1 MQPVTKNRAQRIG
14 GVLGR
19 ARALVGREVAFGAGI
34 VLLVVFALVTTAVLY
49 ANPPGRMSFSFR
61 TDDASSIDIG
71 QDVRVA
77 GIGVGTVTD
86 VSIEPDAVLVTAEI
100 DDAVPVGSDSRV
112 EVRMLT
118 PVGGYAITLVPLGVL
133 PLGDTPLPVEQ
144 VSVPYSIGDVLQA
157 APHTTDN
164 VEGGTVDANLDEMA
178 RALEEN
184 PTSIA
189 SMISGLTSIARVMDQ
204 QRAQVRTIADLA
216 AEYLQSFEA
225 DQGMVFD
232 LIREIDVV
240 LSTYNTTH
248 AGFNEAYS
256 LLGNVLMTI
265 QPFEAFYLDHKTE
278 VLDAVNHAKGV
289 IDEFRTSMGPAIDN
303 LQSLRTQLAEWL
315 TPEGMAAI
323 KGGTLMASDF
333 CVPVPGRTC

>member
-1 MQPVTKNRAQRIG
+1 MQPMTSRHPRR
-14 GVLGR
+14 LGR
-19 ARALVGREVAFGAGI
+19 AMNAARSLIGREVAFGAGV
-34 VLLVVFALVTTAVLY
+34 VLLVVVALTTTAVLY
-49 ANPPGRMSFSFR
+49 AHPAGQQSFSFR
-61 TDDASSIDIG
+61 TDDASSIDLG

-86 VSIEPDAVLVTAEI
+86 VSIEPESVLVTAEI
-100 DDAVPVGSDSRV
+100 DDEVPVGSDSRV

-118 PVGGYAITLVPLGVL
+118 PVGGYAITLVPLGDR
-133 PLGDTPLPVEQ
+133 PLGDAALPVEQ

-164 VEGGTVDANLDEMA
+164 IVGGTVDANLDEVA
-178 RALEEN
+178 RALQEN
-184 PTSIA
+184 PTSLA
-189 SMISGLTSIARVMDQ
+189 SMISGLTSIARVMDH

-216 AEYLQSFEA
+216 AEYLRSFEA
-225 DQGMVFD
+225 DRDMVFE

-248 AGFNEAYS
+248 AGFNEAYR

-265 QPFEAFYLDHKTE
+265 QPFESFYLDHKTE
-278 VLDAVNHAKGV
+278 VLAAVNHAKAV
-289 IDEFRTSMGPAIDN
+289 IDEFRTSMNPALDN
-303 LQSLRTQLAEWL
+303 LQSLRAQLAEWL
-315 TPEGMAAI
+315 TPEGLAAI
-323 KGGTLMASDF
+323 KGGTLLTSDF

>member
-1 MQPVTKNRAQRIG
+1 MQPLTKSRAGRIG
-14 GVLGR
+14 RTSIAVRSLI
-19 ARALVGREVAFGAGI
+19 GREVALGAG
-34 VLLVVFALVTTAVLY
+34 VVLLLVVALTTTAVLY
-49 ANPPGRMSFSFR
+49 ANPPGRTSFSFR

-86 VSIEPDAVLVTAEI
+86 VSIEPDTVLVTAEI
-100 DDAVPVGSDSRV
+100 DHEIPVGSESRV
-112 EVRMLT
+112 DVRMLT
-118 PVGGYAITLVPLGVL
+118 PVGGYAITLVPLGDQ
-133 PLGDTPLPVEQ
+133 PLGDAALPASQ

-157 APHTTDN
+157 APHTTDD
-164 VEGGTVDANLDEMA
+164 VEGGTVDANLDEVA
-178 RALEEN
+178 RALDEN

-189 SMISGLTSIARVMDQ
+189 SMISGLTSIARVMDH
-204 QRAQVRTIADLA
+204 QRAQVRTVADLA

-225 DQGMVFD
+225 DQGMVFE
-232 LIREIDVV
+232 LIRQIDVV

-248 AGFNEAYS
+248 AGFNEAYR

-278 VLDAVNHAKGV
+278 VLAAVDQAKTV

-303 LQSLRTQLAEWL
+303 LQALRGQLAEWL
-315 TPEGMAAI
+315 TPDGMTAI